1 MHFPWK
7 SKNRG
12 CKYLDLF
19 RRRRRWRCWKSQGKL
34 VYWMKRGSKYW
45 RFCLVRS
52 FCINQPQ
59 VSYYPRWHAGSG
71 TRRGGT
77 LRKKSYS
84 KHLNC
89 IVFQNFDYQSSSI
102 SSWTPSPFS
111 NPKSP
116 PPAPPQAKEPS
127 VVAFRGGLGAPV
139 TQGARGWLYNGTHH
153 LQPTKHLTQLHTREG
168 VPPDSSLWKIRN
180 LRSFPSNPCK
190 TFPTIQLPH
199 YFPGRHG
206 LLLISSF
213 VYVKLCFVH
222 VVCPLCVHPLSHFVL
237 LLFCLLLY
245 FVCGLAWSPLPH
257 NERSPTHQVVLFR
270 GRKHKR
276 LLGRLHLIPI
286 REAAPNFLSPPT
298 AGPYLLVMRTSDM
311 AASFHLL
318 LTFL

>member
-77 LRKKSYS
+77 LRKKAFFQSI
-84 KHLNC
+84 L
-89 IVFQNFDYQSSSI
+89 IVLSSI
-102 SSWTPSPFS
+102 TIIIKADHFQALALNSSPFS
-111 NPKSP
+111 NPKSQSP
-116 PPAPPQAKEPS
+116 PPQAKEPS

-153 LQPTKHLTQLHTREG
+153 PQPTKHLTQLHTREG
-168 VPPDSSLWKIRN
+168 GADRFKSLKNWGPV
-180 LRSFPSNPCK
+180 LSF
-190 TFPTIQLPH
+190 LPI
-199 YFPGRHG
+199 
-206 LLLISSF
+206 LA
-213 VYVKLCFVH
+213 K
-222 VVCPLCVHPLSHFVL
+222 HFQQ
-237 LLFCLLLY
+237 F
-245 FVCGLAWSPLPH
+245 
-257 NERSPTHQVVLFR
+257 
-270 GRKHKR
+270 
-276 LLGRLHLIPI
+276 
-286 REAAPNFLSPPT
+286 NFLTFSQG
-298 AGPYLLVMRTSDM
+298 AVVFSW
-311 AASFHLL
+311 FHLL
-318 LTFL
+318 YISILVLYMLFVLFLFIHFPILS